1 MNFQLPLN
9 LQISMNLQ
17 ISKILPRRGLSTYG
31 LPIVMNYAV
40 MSEFTLDKDSYNRI
54 YNDSQVFTYKDTTI
68 VTPNS
73 DTPYSM
79 LWLDLRAEPM
89 VVSVPAVPKER
100 YYSVQFVDGNVYNY
114 GYVGSHTTGTKP
126 GNYLVAGPD
135 WKGEAPVGIK
145 KVFLSSTPFSLSV
158 FRTQLFN
165 TEDMPNVVKIQ
176 AG

>member
-1 MNFQLPLN
+1 VAPNIAIVVDVAVYKLYGY
-9 LQISMNLQ
+9 
-17 ISKILPRRGLSTYG
+17 RGLKIFTSLKLTFPGFSAEEGFIYG

-114 GYVGSHTTGTKP
+114 GYVGTSSAISLISASSSIFAGSEVAESSSWARSAWASSVP
-126 GNYLVAGPD
+126 GKL
-135 WKGEAPVGIK
+135 
-145 KVFLSSTPFSLSV
+145 
-158 FRTQLFN
+158 
-165 TEDMPNVVKIQ
+165 
-176 AG
+176 